1 MGKIEKKDSKPIEMG
16 ARVHYTRNKSW
27 NTRSNKVRQ
36 VRTPGGRLH
45 VQYVQKRAATPKS
58 AMVTDSARL
67 GGLRRMRPHAYKLQS
82 KHTRR
87 VSRAYGGVYTH
98 SEVKNR
104 IIRTFLTEEVKNVK
118 KAISQTAASEAKKKR
133 RTAKN
138 TGGAKKRPA
147 RRPVDNN

>member
-27 NTRSNKVRQ
+27 NTRSNKIRQ
-36 VRTPGGRLH
+36 VRTPGGRLS
-45 VQYVQKRAATPKS
+45 VQYVAKRAATPKS
-58 AMVTDSARL
+58 AMVTDSQRL
-67 GGLRRMRPHAYKLQS
+67 GGLRRMRPHAYS
-82 KHTRR
+82 CIPKHHRR
-87 VSRAYGGVYTH
+87 IARAYGGVFTH

-133 RTAKN
+133 KKTAKN

-147 RRPVDNN
+147 